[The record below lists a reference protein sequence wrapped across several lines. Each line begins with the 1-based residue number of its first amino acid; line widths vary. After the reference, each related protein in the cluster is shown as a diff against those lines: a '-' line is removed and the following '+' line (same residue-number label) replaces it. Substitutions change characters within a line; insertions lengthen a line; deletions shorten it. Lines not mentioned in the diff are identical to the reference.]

1 MIIDVTFISSVGT
14 SFLSDCMVSLR
25 IRSSKRKTKDKL
37 VLTKRTPFTLY
48 YLGSLYLVLTE
59 ISSATLQ
66 DNRKLAN
73 RVAEL
78 EETLFRQTHVTH
90 PGFGGT
96 SSEGHSIELETLRRQ
111 ISFLQG
117 PNVSVTDGIITEKND
132 TNLFD
137 III

>member
-1 MIIDVTFISSVGT
+1 M
-14 SFLSDCMVSLR
+14 
-25 IRSSKRKTKDKL
+25 
-37 VLTKRTPFTLY
+37 
-48 YLGSLYLVLTE
+48 YLVLTE

-96 SSEGHSIELETLRRQ
+96 SSELEALRRQ
-111 ISFLQG
+111 ISLLQG